1 MASPISCWL
10 VTTASM
16 AYSSAFEM
24 VSREA
29 LAMVTALSTTYPV
42 AKGTWMKPARIW
54 GYLVAAMCST
64 LYITQ
69 LHT

>member
-1 MASPISCWL
+1 
-10 VTTASM
+10 
-16 AYSSAFEM
+16 M

-29 LAMVTALSTTYPV
+29 LAMVTALSTPCPV

-54 GYLVAAMCST
+54 GYVVAAMCST